1 VVIYNRVVF
10 LGWMVEVDMNTKAI
24 LDELIKEFADKN
36 IDIQNLEGKNLVD
49 DLGYDSLN
57 LMQLIAEIE
66 EKFDISMD
74 DDVLIDSFDNYN
86 SLLECVLKLTE
97 TT

>member
-1 VVIYNRVVF
+1 MQKKGTI
-10 LGWMVEVDMNTKAI
+10 MNTKEI
-24 LDELIKEFADKN
+24 LDSLIREFAGKN
-36 IDIQNLEGKNLVD
+36 ADTVSLEGKNLVD

>member
-1 VVIYNRVVF
+1 
-10 LGWMVEVDMNTKAI
+10 MNTKEI
-24 LDELIKEFADKN
+24 LDSLIREFAGKN
-36 IDIQNLEGKNLVD
+36 ADTVSLEGKNLVD

>member
-1 VVIYNRVVF
+1 
-10 LGWMVEVDMNTKAI
+10 MVEVDMNTKAI

>member
-1 VVIYNRVVF
+1 MVIYNRVVF

>member
-1 VVIYNRVVF
+1 LQKKGTI
-10 LGWMVEVDMNTKAI
+10 MNTKEI
-24 LDELIKEFADKN
+24 LDSLIREFAGKN
-36 IDIQNLEGKNLVD
+36 ADTVSLEGKNLVD